1 MDAESFYAR
10 IATALGGPSPALHLP
25 PPRARALPATVSV
38 PQRRVWAAAA
48 AERLRSVGGS
58 AEVVLRSNLAQRVQE
73 LIGESSVVRVAEH
86 LLPSEILPV
95 LAHATVCSIVEPVAW
110 REACAA
116 ATWGVTDANAWIAE
130 TGSVL
135 LCAQRDR
142 PRATSLLP
150 RHHLVVVPMDRVIAS
165 LDEALDAMADTPSQ
179 WLLVT
184 GPSRTSDIENDLTIG
199 VHGPAVL
206 HVLVVDEETA

>member
-10 IATALGGPSPALHLP
+10 IASALGGPSPALHLP
-25 PPRARALPATVSV
+25 AARKVAAVTATVAE
-38 PQRRVWAAAA
+38 RRAWAHLAS
-48 AERLRSVGGS
+48 ERLRSVGGS
-58 AEVVLRSNLAQRVQE
+58 AECVSRSQLAARVQE
-73 LIGESSVVRVAEH
+73 LVGASTVVRVADA
-86 LLPSEILPV
+86 LLPAEV
-95 LAHATVCSIVEPVAW
+95 LSVLGQATACTAVDAHTW

-116 ATWGVTDANAWIAE
+116 ATWGVTDADAWIAE

-150 RHHLVVVPMDRVIAS
+150 RHHLVIVPLERVIPS
-165 LDEALDAMADTPSQ
+165 LEGALNAMVDTPSQ